1 VASGGARLGAGHPLG
16 ARNRIFAEQRIQV
29 QKRFPTTLLM
39 RIFEIIFA
47 PEYEMKEVLVKKQEG
62 RGKDMRE
69 VLVKEVRIVDGPTDS
84 RRDKMLI
91 AALPFMHPRL
101 GSIDPDDG
109 GDDQSMGPYLIDL
122 SKLTEEERLQ
132 MQTAAAI
139 LEPLYRKAQLRI
151 TNGNANGNGNGNEH
165 PSEHSASTVASG
177 PDQAD
182 HVPVQHQSGAKPRSS
197 RKA

>member
-1 VASGGARLGAGHPLG
+1 
-16 ARNRIFAEQRIQV
+16 
-29 QKRFPTTLLM
+29 
-39 RIFEIIFA
+39 
-47 PEYEMKEVLVKKQEG
+47 
-62 RGKDMRE
+62 
-69 VLVKEVRIVDGPTDS
+69 
-84 RRDKMLI
+84 
-91 AALPFMHPRL
+91 
-101 GSIDPDDG
+101 
-109 GDDQSMGPYLIDL
+109 MGPYLIDL

-182 HVPVQHQSGAKPRSS
+182 HVPVQHQSGTKPRSS
-197 RKA
+197 RKAKPRGVRKSSVARRRGSRIRITTTTRTIC

>member
-1 VASGGARLGAGHPLG
+1 
-16 ARNRIFAEQRIQV
+16 V

-62 RGKDMRE
+62 RGKDKRE

-84 RRDKMLI
+84 RRDTMLI

-151 TNGNANGNGNGNEH
+151 TNGNA
-165 PSEHSASTVASG
+165 
-177 PDQAD
+177 D
-182 HVPVQHQSGAKPRSS
+182 HVPVQHQSGTKPRSS
-197 RKA
+197 RKAKPRGVRKSSVARRRGSRIRITTTTRTIC